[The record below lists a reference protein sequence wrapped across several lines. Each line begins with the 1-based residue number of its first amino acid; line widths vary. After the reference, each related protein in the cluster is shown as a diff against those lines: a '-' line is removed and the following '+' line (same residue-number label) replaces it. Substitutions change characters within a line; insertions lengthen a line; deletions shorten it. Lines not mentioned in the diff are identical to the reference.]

1 MGLILHNIM
10 ETITGLSLFT
20 LVIVCVAEPNVDS
33 GRVSLETTESTEG
46 ASLETTKT
54 REGKVLPVFQVVKF
68 PNDVCA
74 GASRN
79 GTCYTAEECSTKG
92 GTSDGS
98 CASGFGVCCVFAL
111 SCGGSA
117 SENQT
122 YLIQSSVTT
131 LTSPCKYTICPCS
144 TDICRIRFDFTTM
157 VLAGAVAGTVTAAA
171 AAVGAAGT
179 LNGPLIG
186 DCVDDQ
192 FSISGGLGRGSP
204 TICGTNTGYHMIV
217 DADRTGNTC
226 HTALFNIGGTTSTSR
241 SWNILV
247 THYACGDTDSS
258 GWPGCLQYYTATA
271 NNIQNFGFP
280 PTITTV
286 TSGVTHLSNQH
297 YDICIRRAS
306 GSCYICYSPTIIAA
320 ILAAIGTPVIAQ
332 ISFGVSIGATAANP
346 ASLISNT
353 CTQDWIEIPGADT
366 AAIAAIS
373 AAALTNGGRVCGRVL
388 ASITAAESDDTIA
401 GVGTVCARHLPFRV
415 GVNFDNSERDSIVTA
430 DMTTLTEQN
439 GSPGGIVGFKLTY
452 FQVSC

>member
-1 MGLILHNIM
+1 MGTPHNIM
-10 ETITGLSLFT
+10 KALTGLSLFT
-20 LVIVCVAEPNVDS
+20 LVIVCVAEPNV
-33 GRVSLETTESTEG
+33 ETTQ
-46 ASLETTKT
+46 T
-54 REGKVLPVFQVVKF
+54 REGKILPVFQVVKF
-68 PNDVCA
+68 PNDVCS

-79 GTCYTAEECSTKG
+79 GTCYTSEECSTKG
-92 GTSDGS
+92 GASDGS

-111 SCGGSA
+111 ACGGSA

-122 YLIQSSVTT
+122 YLIQSSVTS
-131 LTSPCKYTICPCS
+131 LTSPCKYTVCPCG

-171 AAVGAAGT
+171 TDVGAAGT

-192 FSISGGLGRGSP
+192 FSITGGLGRGTP

-217 DADRTGNTC
+217 DADRTGNSC
-226 HTALFNIGGTTSTSR
+226 HTAAFNIGGTTSTSR
-241 SWNILV
+241 SWNVLI
-247 THYACGDTDSS
+247 TQYACGDTDSS

-271 NNIQNFGFP
+271 SNIQNFGFP

-320 ILAAIGTPVIAQ
+320 ILAAIGTPIIAQ
-332 ISFGVSIGATAANP
+332 ISFGLSIGSTAANP
-346 ASLISNT
+346 GSLISNT
-353 CTQDWIEIPGADT
+353 CSQDWIEVPGA
-366 AAIAAIS
+366 
-373 AAALTNGGRVCGRVL
+373 V
-388 ASITAAESDDTIA
+388 TAAESDDTIA

-415 GVNFDNSERDSIVTA
+415 GVDFDNNERDSIVTA
-430 DMTTLTEQN
+430 DKTTTTEQC

>member
-1 MGLILHNIM
+1 MGIQQKIM
-10 ETITGLSLFT
+10 KIQTGLSLLT
-20 LVIVCVAEPNVDS
+20 LVIVCFAEPNVEE
-33 GRVSLETTESTEG
+33 LLTTET
-46 ASLETTKT
+46 AQT

-68 PNDVCA
+68 PNDICA
-74 GASRN
+74 GASKN
-79 GTCYTAEECSTKG
+79 GTCYTAEECSNKG

-98 CASGFGVCCVFAL
+98 CASGFGVCCIFTLA
-111 SCGGSA
+111 CGGSA

-122 YLIQSSVTT
+122 YLVQASVTT
-131 LTSPCKYTICPCS
+131 LTSPCKYTICPVA
-144 TDICRIRFDFTTM
+144 TNICRIRFDFTTM
-157 VLAGAVAGTVTAAA
+157 VLANAVQGSTVAAA
-171 AAVGAAGT
+171 ATTASSLA
-179 LNGPLIG
+179 GPLLG

-192 FSISGGLGRGSP
+192 FSISGGTGRGSP

-217 DADRTGNTC
+217 DADPTANTC

-247 THYACGDTDSS
+247 THYACGDYDSS

-280 PTITTV
+280 PTVTTV

-320 ILAAIGTPVIAQ
+320 ILAAIGTPIDAQ
-332 ISFGVSIGATAANP
+332 ISFGVSVGPTLANP

-353 CTQDWIEIPGADT
+353 CTNDWIDIPGADT

-373 AAALTNGGRVCGRVL
+373 AAALTNGGRICGRVL

-415 GVNFDNSERDSIVTA
+415 GVNFDNNEQDSVGTA
-430 DMTTLTEQN
+430 DMTTLTEAN
-439 GSPGGIVGFKLTY
+439 GSPGGIIGFKLTY
-452 FQVSC
+452 FQISC

>member
-1 MGLILHNIM
+1 MGVILQETMKTLI
-10 ETITGLSLFT
+10 GVSLAF
-20 LVIVCVAEPNVDS
+20 LASVCVAEPRGES
-33 GRVSLETTESTEG
+33 RVPAREPVEEEG
-46 ASLETTKT
+46 GT
-54 REGKVLPVFQVVKF
+54 REGKVVLPVFQVVKF
-68 PNDVCA
+68 PNDVCS
-74 GASRN
+74 GTTRN
-79 GTCYTAEECSTKG
+79 GTCYTAEECSNLG
-92 GTSDGS
+92 GTTDGS
-98 CASGFGVCCVFAL
+98 CAAGFGVCCLFSL

-117 SENQT
+117 SQNQT
-122 YLIQSSVTT
+122 YLVQSSVTT
-131 LTSPCKYTICPCS
+131 LTNPCSYTICPCS
-144 TDICRIRFDFTTM
+144 SNICRIRFDFTTM
-157 VLAGAVAGTVTAAA
+157 VLASAVTGTVTAAPAATGA
-171 AAVGAAGT
+171 AAS
-179 LNGPLIG
+179 LNGQLVG

-192 FSISGGLGRGSP
+192 FSITGGNTAGTP

-217 DADRTGNTC
+217 DADPSGNNC
-226 HTALFNIGGTTSTSR
+226 HRALFAIGGSTSTSR
-241 SWNILV
+241 SWDIRV
-247 THYACGDTDSS
+247 TQYACGDYDSS

-271 NNIQNFGFP
+271 SNIQNFGFP

-286 TSGVTHLSNQH
+286 TSKVTHLSNQH

-306 GSCYICYSPTIIAA
+306 GSCYICYSPTIIST
-320 ILAAIGTPVIAQ
+320 ILAAIGTPITTQ

-388 ASITAAESDDTIA
+388 ASITAAESDDVIA

-415 GVNFDNSERDSIVTA
+415 GVNFDNAERDSIVIA

>member
-10 ETITGLSLFT
+10 KTQTGLSLFT
-20 LVIVCVAEPNVDS
+20 LVIVCVAEPS
-33 GRVSLETTESTEG
+33 REG
-46 ASLETTKT
+46 ASLETTET
-54 REGKVLPVFQVVKF
+54 REGKLLSVFQVIKF

-92 GTSDGS
+92 GASDGS

-111 SCGGSA
+111 ACGGSA

-122 YLIQSSVTT
+122 YLIQSSVTA
-131 LTSPCKYTICPCS
+131 LTSPCKYTVCPMG

-157 VLAGAVAGTVTAAA
+157 VLAGAAA

-192 FSISGGLGRGSP
+192 SSISGGLGRGTP

-217 DADRTGNTC
+217 DADRLGNTC

-241 SWNILV
+241 SWNILI
-247 THYACGDTDSS
+247 TQYSCGDTDSS

-271 NNIQNFGFP
+271 SNIQNFGFP
-280 PTITTV
+280 PTITAV
-286 TSGVTHLSNQH
+286 TSAVTHLSNQH

-320 ILAAIGTPVIAQ
+320 TLAAIGTPIIAQ
-332 ISFGVSIGATAANP
+332 ISFGLSIGATAANP
-346 ASLISNT
+346 ASLISAT
-353 CTQDWIEIPGADT
+353 CTQDWIEVPGADT

-373 AAALTNGGRVCGRVL
+373 AAALTNGGRLCGRVL
-388 ASITAAESDDTIA
+388 ASASAVESDDTGIA
-401 GVGTVCARHLPFRV
+401 TVGTVCARHLPFRV
-415 GVNFDNSERDSIVTA
+415 GVDFDANERDSIVTA
-430 DMTTLTEQN
+430 DMTTVTEQN
-439 GSPGGIVGFKLTY
+439 GSPGGILGFKLTY

>member
-1 MGLILHNIM
+1 MGILHNIM
-10 ETITGLSLFT
+10 KTITGLSLFT

-46 ASLETTKT
+46 ASLETTET

-92 GTSDGS
+92 GASDGS
-98 CASGFGVCCVFAL
+98 CASGFGVCCIFTLA
-111 SCGGSA
+111 CGGSA

-122 YLIQSSVTT
+122 YLIQASVTT
-131 LTSPCKYTICPCS
+131 LTSPCKYTICPAA
-144 TDICRIRFDFTTM
+144 TNICRIRFDFTTM
-157 VLAGAVAGTVTAAA
+157 VLANAVQGTTVLVAGTASSLA
-171 AAVGAAGT
+171 
-179 LNGPLIG
+179 GPLIG

-192 FSISGGLGRGSP
+192 FSISGGTGRGTP

-217 DADRTGNTC
+217 DADPTGNTC
-226 HTALFNIGGTTSTSR
+226 HTALFNFGGTSATSR
-241 SWNILV
+241 SWNVLV
-247 THYACGDTDSS
+247 THYSCGDTDSS

-280 PTITTV
+280 TTGAV
-286 TSGVTHLSNQH
+286 TAQVTHLSNQH

-306 GSCYICYSPTIIAA
+306 GSYYICYSPTIIAA
-320 ILAAIGTPVIAQ
+320 ILAAIGTPIAAQ
-332 ISFGVSIGATAANP
+332 ISFGVSVGATLANP

-353 CTQDWIEIPGADT
+353 CTNDWIEIPGADT

-388 ASITAAESDDTIA
+388 ASVTAAESDDTIA

-415 GVNFDNSERDSIVTA
+415 GVNFDNNEQDSVSTA
-430 DMTTLTEQN
+430 DMTKLNEAN

-452 FQVSC
+452 FQISC

>member
-1 MGLILHNIM
+1 MKIL
-10 ETITGLSLFT
+10 TGLSLLT
-20 LVIVCVAEPNVDS
+20 LVTVCVAEPNVEETITSDT
-33 GRVSLETTESTEG
+33 VTTE
-46 ASLETTKT
+46 T

-131 LTSPCKYTICPCS
+131 STSPCKYTICPCS

-157 VLAGAVAGTVTAAA
+157 VLAGAVAGTITAA

-192 FSISGGLGRGSP
+192 FSITGGLGRGTP

-217 DADRTGNTC
+217 DADRTANTC

-241 SWNILV
+241 SWNVLV
-247 THYACGDTDSS
+247 TQYSCGDTDKS
-258 GWPGCLQYYTATA
+258 GWPGCLQYYTATSS
-271 NNIQNFGFP
+271 NIQNFGFP
-280 PTITTV
+280 PTITAV
-286 TSGVTHLSNQH
+286 TSAVTHLSNQH

-306 GSCYICYSPTIIAA
+306 GYCYICYNPTIIVSG
-320 ILAAIGTPVIAQ
+320 IAIGTPIIAQ
-332 ISFGVSIGATAANP
+332 ISFGLSIGGIAASP
-346 ASLISNT
+346 SSLISNL
-353 CTQDWIEIPGADT
+353 CTQDWIEVPGADT
-366 AAIAAIS
+366 AVIAAIS
-373 AAALTNGGRVCGRVL
+373 AAALTNGGRLCGRAFSSAGGSTTAG
-388 ASITAAESDDTIA
+388 ASIVT
-401 GVGTVCARHLPFRV
+401 GTVCARHLPFRV
-415 GVNFDNSERDSIVTA
+415 GVDFDNHEQDSVSTA
-430 DMTTLTEQN
+430 DMTTLNEAN
-439 GSPGGIVGFKLTY
+439 GSPGGIIGFKLTY
-452 FQVSC
+452 YQISC

>member
-1 MGLILHNIM
+1 MKAL
-10 ETITGLSLFT
+10 TGLSLFT
-20 LVIVCVAEPNVDS
+20 LVIVCVAEPNVEPE
-33 GRVSLETTESTEG
+33 SLETTD
-46 ASLETTKT
+46 T

-131 LTSPCKYTICPCS
+131 LTSPCKYTICPSS

-171 AAVGAAGT
+171 TAVGAAGT

-192 FSISGGLGRGSP
+192 FSISGGTGRSTP

-217 DADRTGNTC
+217 DADSTGNTC

-241 SWNILV
+241 SWNILI
-247 THYACGDTDSS
+247 TQYACGDTDSS
-258 GWPGCLQYYTATA
+258 GWPGCLQYYTASA
-271 NNIQNFGFP
+271 NTIQNFGFP
-280 PTITTV
+280 PTITAV
-286 TSGVTHLSNQH
+286 TSKVTHLSNQH

-306 GSCYICYSPTIIAA
+306 GSCYICYSPTIIVAG
-320 ILAAIGTPVIAQ
+320 IAIGTPI
-332 ISFGVSIGATAANP
+332 
-346 ASLISNT
+346 
-353 CTQDWIEIPGADT
+353 
-366 AAIAAIS
+366 
-373 AAALTNGGRVCGRVL
+373 
-388 ASITAAESDDTIA
+388 
-401 GVGTVCARHLPFRV
+401 
-415 GVNFDNSERDSIVTA
+415 
-430 DMTTLTEQN
+430 
-439 GSPGGIVGFKLTY
+439 K
-452 FQVSC
+452 